1 MILTQKD
8 EIKDNA
14 AKRDCKQKTNKQN
27 NALLNNDDNDIKGSC
42 YNDDNDNYKIVLM
55 ITLTI
60 TTTITEKTAKIT
72 TSVTNIIAMTAKMIM
87 STTRTIAT
95 TMNTNIIMR

>member
-1 MILTQKD
+1 MKSKITPRRETVNK
-8 EIKDNA
+8 
-14 AKRDCKQKTNKQN
+14 KTNKQN